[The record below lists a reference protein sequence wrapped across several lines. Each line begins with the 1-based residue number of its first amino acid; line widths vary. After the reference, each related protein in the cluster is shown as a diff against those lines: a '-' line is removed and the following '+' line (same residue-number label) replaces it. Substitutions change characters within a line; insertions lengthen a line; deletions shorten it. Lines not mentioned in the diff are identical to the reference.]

1 MWLIRISRHRLL
13 SITRIIKVKINSE
26 GIIMKKTTENK
37 KTTGKKYSMFAR
49 VMAGF
54 LAFLMLFSVVATVII
69 MLVQA

>member
-1 MWLIRISRHRLL
+1 
-13 SITRIIKVKINSE
+13 
-26 GIIMKKTTENK
+26 MKKTTENN